1 MSDTRNFK
9 HFRPPADAF
18 LDCGKAW
25 ALVRRIRLPEHDVV
39 RSALRDEHCIV
50 SRCEPAGTDDAFGF
64 ELLDRVGKGLDA
76 GEMSTVGAST
86 RDEIGAALKQKCATS
101 ALCGNREGLGTIDQ
115 RALIDFDKA
124 QQNGRDVASLE
135 GGCQLRRNR
144 RCLRNWRCSEI
155 EEGRRTWTGRF
166 GSRNPCPRMLDQSS
180 VKFTR
185 RVTGHGDTPHR
196 LSATPALSRSPL
208 SRNSTGR
215 YGIGTGPMSFG
226 TL

>member
-1 MSDTRNFK
+1 YRCRDCERIFPKKIAERDEVGTRCHQWCNFFDRCGMSDTRNFK

-25 ALVRRIRLPEHDVV
+25 ALVRRIRVPGHDVV
-39 RSALRDEHCIV
+39 SSRLPDEHCNV
-50 SRCEPAGTDDAFGF
+50 WGCEPDGTDDAFGF

-124 QQNGRDVASLE
+124 QQN
-135 GGCQLRRNR
+135 
-144 RCLRNWRCSEI
+144 
-155 EEGRRTWTGRF
+155 
-166 GSRNPCPRMLDQSS
+166 
-180 VKFTR
+180 
-185 RVTGHGDTPHR
+185 
-196 LSATPALSRSPL
+196 
-208 SRNSTGR
+208 
-215 YGIGTGPMSFG
+215 
-226 TL
+226 